1 MYQLRQLILEV
12 GGHLSEPDLWVDIIE
27 QISLLYQQ
35 TIPQMLTE
43 EMKKFQ
49 SNEAAVILDD
59 DRHAHSQAD
68 LKKKKASPAID

>member
-1 MYQLRQLILEV
+1 
-12 GGHLSEPDLWVDIIE
+12 
-27 QISLLYQQ
+27 
-35 TIPQMLTE
+35 MLTE